1 MTEDFASYIR
11 RKRNEHAHGNHIEMQ
26 ALSEMY
32 NRPIEVYQYS
42 CGNDASYFLL
52 LFKEIFR
59 QVGKL

>member
-42 CGNDASYFLL
+42 CGNYTSYFLH
-52 LFKEIFR
+52 LFKEIFV
-59 QVGKL
+59 QVREL

>member
-42 CGNDASYFLL
+42 CGNYASHFLL
-52 LFKEIFR
+52 LFKEILA